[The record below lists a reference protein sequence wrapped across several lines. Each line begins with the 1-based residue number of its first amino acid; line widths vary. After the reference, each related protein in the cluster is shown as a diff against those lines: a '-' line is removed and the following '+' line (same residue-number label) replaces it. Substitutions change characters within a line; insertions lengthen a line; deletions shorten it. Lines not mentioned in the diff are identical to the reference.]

1 MSRYPQMEVPIDTD
15 PLILD
20 NPGVDSPAAEDRL
33 RVPLAPPGRGVRDA
47 SEDDGFESFVDG
59 EGI

>member
-1 MSRYPQMEVPIDTD
+1 MEVPIDTD

-33 RVPLAPPGRGVRDA
+33 CVPLAPPGRGVRDA